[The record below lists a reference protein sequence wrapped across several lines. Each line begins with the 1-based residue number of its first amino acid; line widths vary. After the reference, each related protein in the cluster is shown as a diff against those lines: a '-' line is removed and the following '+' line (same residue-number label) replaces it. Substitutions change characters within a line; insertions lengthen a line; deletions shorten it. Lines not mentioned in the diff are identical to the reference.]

1 MTEHVVTEH
10 LANVAIIPAAG
21 IGARMQAD
29 RAKQMLELGGVPLL
43 VHTLRRFEECDA
55 VDQIVLV
62 LQPDFTA
69 EVLGLVSRFGLKKIA
84 RVVAGGPQRQDSVY
98 RGIQVLSETKT
109 GVVAIHD
116 GVRPFVTSAEIH
128 SVIERAKKMGAALMA
143 LPATDTIKQVR
154 SGRVQRTLDRKYIY
168 HAQTPQAFQF
178 PIIREAYEKAYA
190 DGFIA
195 TDDSQ
200 LVERL
205 GRRISIVEG
214 SSLNIKIT
222 RPIDLRLAEVILAD
236 YFHRSL

>member
-1 MTEHVVTEH
+1 MTER

-21 IGARMQAD
+21 VGARMQSD

-62 LQPDFTA
+62 LQPDLTA
-69 EVLGLVSRFGLKKIA
+69 EVLGLVSRYGLKKIA
-84 RVVAGGPQRQDSVY
+84 RVVAGGAQRQDSVY
-98 RGIQVLSETKT
+98 RGIQVLTGTQT

-116 GVRPFVTSAEIH
+116 GVRPFITAAEINA
-128 SVIERAKKMGAALMA
+128 VIERAKKTGAALMA
-143 LPATDTIKQVR
+143 LPATDTIKQVK
-154 SGRVQRTLDRKYIY
+154 SGRVQRTLDRKLIY

-178 PIIREAYEKAYA
+178 QILREAYEKAYA
-190 DGFIA
+190 DGFVA

-205 GRRISIVEG
+205 GRRVSIVEG

-222 RPIDLRLAEVILAD
+222 RPIDLSLAEIILSN
-236 YFHRSL
+236 YFNQPL